1 MSGPLEDALVP
12 PAPAVSNQEVAKG
25 AGLAALSRLGAL
37 IEVVAQPAYT
47 WMFGITG
54 YGVYVVLW
62 AAINILAN
70 ILDLAMGQALQR
82 IVPSESSDE
91 RQHGAV
97 KFALLTGTGLGII
110 AALAMTLSAEWLA
123 SYVASAPE
131 QASRLPAAIAIFAW
145 SLPLWIFVEIAT
157 AAARAKRAFG
167 PEIRL
172 RIFWEQLARL
182 VFAAGFFAFGF
193 DLMGLLLGHM
203 LSLALTAILSAQL
216 LGRYYDLRLMLRAP
230 MPRVLRKAVLG
241 SGAAMLPPAI
251 ARRAYNDLPPILL
264 NLMVPGAA
272 GATAAALYGIARK
285 IASLPLIVRQSF
297 LYVLSPLASAQA
309 AVDRNAMLPMYR
321 FSTRMSLLLAVP
333 LAGLLILVAS
343 DILSAFAP
351 GASAALPVL
360 VILLAARAGEAV
372 IGPATPIVEMVGH
385 RALPLLNSVIGLFI
399 WLALALWLVPAYGAF
414 GMAISVSVA
423 VVVTAWAAV
432 MELRISDKLSPFGA
446 GFWRAAATSIGV
458 FAALWLLGEALAP
471 FGAPVRAI
479 GLLLLFWPLLWLGLR
494 YGLADEDKAAL
505 GKFGRRLRL
514 GSGAQSIEFQG

>member
-1 MSGPLEDALVP
+1 MRGPVEKPMASLQ
-12 PAPAVSNQEVAKG
+12 PAVSNEEVAKG

-82 IVPSESSDE
+82 IIPADSSKE

-110 AALAMTLSAEWLA
+110 AAICMSFSAPWLA
-123 SYVASAPE
+123 SFVASAPE
-131 QASRLPAAIAIFAW
+131 QADRLPDAIAFFAW

-172 RIFWEQLARL
+172 RIFWEQVARL
-182 VFAAGFFAFGF
+182 LFAAMFFAAGF
-193 DLMGLLLGHM
+193 DLIGLLIGHM
-203 LSLALTAILSAQL
+203 LSLALTAILSVRL
-216 LGRYYDLRLMLRAP
+216 LGRHYDLGLLLRAP
-230 MPRVLRKAVLG
+230 MPRVLRNAVLNSG
-241 SGAAMLPPAI
+241 SAMLPPAI

-309 AVDRNAMLPMYR
+309 AADRSAMLPMYR
-321 FSTRMSLLLAVP
+321 FSTHLSLLLAVP

-360 VILLAARAGEAV
+360 IILLAARAGEAV

-385 RALPLLNSVIGLFI
+385 RALPLVNSIIGLAI
-399 WLALALWLVPAYGAF
+399 WLMLALWLVPAYGAF
-414 GMAISVSVA
+414 GMAISVSAA

-432 MELRISDKLSPFGA
+432 IELRISDNLSPFGR
-446 GFWRAAATSIGV
+446 GFWRAAAAGFTV
-458 FAALWLLGEALAP
+458 LAALWIIGETLAS
-471 FGAPVRAI
+471 FGAPARAI

-494 YGLADEDKAAL
+494 YGLVDDDKIAL
-505 GKFGRRLRL
+505 GKFGKRLRL
-514 GSGAQSIEFQG
+514 V